1 GPGIRLCAAKDQR
14 AARGRGVRH
23 AAGREVLR
31 RSSRR
36 RDTRSSRTCRRFL
49 GAPAAP
55 AHRQAVLA
63 RLARRLP
70 AGAPVVLLDDNQPR
84 VWLGGLAAH
93 AALAARGLGTAR
105 ARCPAA
111 RELAALGFAIERA
124 PRRRGARAAGCG
136 AAALKPTGMLP

>member
-1 GPGIRLCAAKDQR
+1 GGW
-14 AARGRGVRH
+14 GVRPR
-23 AAGREVLR
+23 AGGGVVGGPAR
-31 RSSRR
+31 RG
-36 RDTRSSRTCRRFL
+36 DPPPPPPCRLFR
-49 GAPAAP
+49 GAPAPP
-55 AHRQAVLA
+55 ADRQAVLA
-63 RLARRLP
+63 GLGRRLA

-84 VWLGGLAAH
+84 VWLRGLAAH

-124 PRRRGARAAGCG
+124 PRRRGAPPAGCG